1 MKKIACLLV
10 VVMLLACLPLTAFAA
25 KAGDKITIEFTTEN
39 PGLTGVMATINYD
52 ATALKLGEVKGAV
65 AGAMFDFNPDNISVA
80 IGAAS
85 AFTDKVLF
93 TAEFE
98 VLPEAK
104 MGQTYEIT
112 ATVTEAL
119 DANMDEITLTV
130 NGGTIE
136 VAACEHVW
144 GEWTITKE
152 ATCVDAGE
160 KTRTCS
166 ACGETETEVI
176 EATGVHTYESWT
188 YVDENVHEATCTVCG
203 NKAQEDHTWD
213 SGIVTV
219 KPTETENGVRTHTCH
234 ICGGTKDVV
243 EEYVD
248 DVPNTGDITPVLT
261 AGTVVLVTMLST
273 VAVVVKRKAN

>member
-25 KAGDKITIEFTTEN
+25 KAGDTVTIEFTAEN
-39 PGLTGVMATINYD
+39 PGLTGVKATINYD
-52 ATALKLGEVKGAV
+52 ATALKLGEVKCGV
-65 AGAMFDFNPDNISVA
+65 AGALTDVNENSVA
-80 IGAAS
+80 IITMN

-93 TAEFE
+93 TATFE
-98 VLPEAK
+98 VLPEAEK
-104 MGQTYEIT
+104 GKTYEVT

-119 DANMDEITLTV
+119 DADLNEITLAV
-130 NGGTIE
+130 AGGTIE

-144 GEWTITKE
+144 GEWTVTKE

-188 YVDENVHEATCTVCG
+188 YVDEEVHEATCTVCG
-203 NKAQEDHTWD
+203 NKAQEKHTWD
-213 SGIVTV
+213 SGVVTV
-219 KPTETENGVRTHTCH
+219 KPTETEDGVREHTCH
-234 ICGGTKDVV
+234 ICGGKKQVV

>member
-10 VVMLLACLPLTAFAA
+10 VVMLLACLPLTAFAE
-25 KAGDKITIEFTTEN
+25 KAGEKVTIEFTAEN
-39 PGLTGVMATINYD
+39 PGLTGVKAVINYD
-52 ATALKLGEVKGAV
+52 ATALKLGEVKCTV
-65 AGAMFDFNPDNISVA
+65 AGALFDFNADENSAA
-80 IGAAS
+80 IIAMS
-85 AFTDKVLF
+85 AFTDTVLF

-98 VLPEAK
+98 ILPEAE
-104 MGQTYEIT
+104 MGKTYEVT

-119 DANMDEITLTV
+119 DANMDEVTVVV
-130 NGGTIE
+130 NGGTIS

-144 GEWTITKE
+144 GEWEITTE

-176 EATGVHTYESWT
+176 EATGVHTYETWT
-188 YVDENVHEATCTVCG
+188 YVDENDHEATCSVCG
-203 NKAQEDHTWD
+203 NVAKEAHTWD
-213 SGIVTV
+213 SGVVTV

-234 ICGGTKDVV
+234 ICGGTKEVV

-261 AGTVVLVTMLST
+261 AGTVLLVSMLST

>member
-25 KAGDKITIEFTTEN
+25 KAGDTVTIEFTAEN
-39 PGLTGVMATINYD
+39 PGLTGVKATINYD
-52 ATALKLGEVKGAV
+52 ATALKLGEVKCGV
-65 AGAMFDFNPDNISVA
+65 AGALTDVNENSVA
-80 IGAAS
+80 IITMN

-93 TAEFE
+93 TATFE

-104 MGQTYEIT
+104 MGQTYEVT

-119 DANMDEITLTV
+119 DADLNEITLTV
-130 NGGTIE
+130 NGGTVEI
-136 VAACEHVW
+136 AACEHVW
-144 GEWTITKE
+144 GEWTVTKE

-176 EATGVHTYESWT
+176 EATGVHTYERWIF
-188 YVDENVHEATCTVCG
+188 VDEDVHEATCTVCG
-203 NKAQEDHTWD
+203 NKAQEKHTWD
-213 SGIVTV
+213 SGVVTV
-219 KPTETENGVRTHTCH
+219 KPTETEDGVRTHTCH
-234 ICGGTKDVV
+234 ICGGTKEVV